1 MQVKSWGNGRKP
13 RFFPVCEAVDRPGE
27 TGMFNASRW
36 TDRDGP
42 RVVRARLEA
51 VLWQKMKTRRNLI
64 PPFPMAATGH
74 PERRLMMGSAISLVG
89 G

>member
-1 MQVKSWGNGRKP
+1 M
-13 RFFPVCEAVDRPGE
+13 
-27 TGMFNASRW
+27 
-36 TDRDGP
+36 
-42 RVVRARLEA
+42 EA